1 MFMKFSECANAAGL
15 FEDFVKYKSVDSY
28 IEAVLNVNG
37 KEKFGSKNCPNFVP
51 LDLSV
56 KISNDTHFVFIKDGK
71 VDEDAKEMLDIFKK
85 LFSPQDRKFMSD
97 FIIIEGDGFEN
108 EISFSWD
115 KRRHYPVG

>member
-1 MFMKFSECANAAGL
+1 MFMKFSECANDAGL
-15 FEDFVKYKSVDSY
+15 FEDFVKYKSVDRY
-28 IEAVLNVNG
+28 IGALLNVNE
-37 KEKFGSKNCPNFVP
+37 KEELNNKNCPNFVP

-56 KISNDTHFVFIKDGK
+56 KISSDTHFVFIKDGK
-71 VDEDAKEMLDIFKK
+71 VDKDAKEMLDIFKK
-85 LFSPQDRKFMSD
+85 LVFPQDRKFMSD

>member
-1 MFMKFSECANAAGL
+1 M
-15 FEDFVKYKSVDSY
+15 FEDFVKYKSVDRY
-28 IEAVLNVNG
+28 IRAVLNANKKG
-37 KEKFGSKNCPNFVP
+37 NFNSKSCPNFVP

>member
-1 MFMKFSECANAAGL
+1 MLMKFSECANDAGL
-15 FEDFVKYKSVDSY
+15 FEDFVKYKSVDRY
-28 IEAVLNVNG
+28 IRAVLNANKKG
-37 KEKFGSKNCPNFVP
+37 NFNSKNCPNFVP

-71 VDEDAKEMLDIFKK
+71 IDEDAKEMLDIFKK